1 MIYNYGVMR
10 CKAAQFEQIDKE
22 DMLAYRKHD
31 YQIDVLVADK
41 QAAQKKYRDVVV
53 DSISIEEI
61 MLMLV
66 KGEK

>member
-1 MIYNYGVMR
+1 MR
-10 CKAAQFEQIDKE
+10 CKAAQFEEVDKE
-22 DMLAYRKHD
+22 DILAYRKQD

-41 QAAQKKYRDVVV
+41 EAASKKYRDIVIDNV
-53 DSISIEEI
+53 SIEEI